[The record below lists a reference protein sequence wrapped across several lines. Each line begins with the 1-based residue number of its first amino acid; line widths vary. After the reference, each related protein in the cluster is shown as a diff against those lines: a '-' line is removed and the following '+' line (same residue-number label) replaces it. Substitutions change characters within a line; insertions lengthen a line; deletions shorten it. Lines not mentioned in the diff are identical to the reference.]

1 MGLQSPWGMS
11 AEVCFEKER
20 DRCAYGCVLEQLGLM
35 THLQQELLLLVLGG
49 FFYHCVSARH
59 FCRDYN
65 FEIIVIDD
73 ASPDGTQDM
82 VKELQKIYGEDQIL
96 LRPRAAKLGLGT
108 AYVHG
113 LKHAS
118 GDFVIIMDADLS
130 HYVST
135 LFFGSLSVYVFDHM
149 FESDVAQYM
158 CGAGSED

>member
-1 MGLQSPWGMS
+1 MASSVPRKSQHLYSVLVPTYN
-11 AEVCFEKER
+11 ER
-20 DRCAYGCVLEQLGLM
+20 LNIALTCY
-35 THLQQELLLLVLGG
+35 LLVNALK
-49 FFYHCVSARH
+49 
-59 FCRDYN
+59 DYS

-82 VKELQKIYGEDQIL
+82 VKELQKIYGEDRIL

-130 HYVST
+130 HHVST
-135 LFFGSLSVYVFDHM
+135 LFFGSLSVYVFDHV

>member
-82 VKELQKIYGEDQIL
+82 VKELQKIYGEDRIVSL
-96 LRPRAAKLGLGT
+96 LLL
-108 AYVHG
+108 
-113 LKHAS
+113 
-118 GDFVIIMDADLS
+118 
-130 HYVST
+130 
-135 LFFGSLSVYVFDHM
+135 
-149 FESDVAQYM
+149 
-158 CGAGSED
+158 